1 MIENLETDYFV
12 IGAGAAAMAF
22 ADELLTSS
30 DARILMVDRRDRPGG
45 HWNDAYP
52 FVRLHQ
58 PSAFYGVNSRELGNR
73 SMDAVGFNKGLFNL
87 ASGAEV
93 LGYFDQVMQQRLL
106 ASGRVQY
113 FPMCNVTG
121 ADQFKSLLT
130 GERFSVTVR
139 KCVVDS
145 AYWTFDI
152 PSTRPPRYSVAP
164 GVRCVPPNAMS
175 QAARQQDDFVVVGP
189 GKTGIDTCLWLLEH
203 GIDPERIRWVMP
215 HDAWFINRANFQP
228 GDEFFLTTFRGFA
241 EQFEAVSAAD
251 GIADLFDRLEACGQL
266 LRLDPEIR
274 PTIYR
279 CATVTEDELA
289 QLRRIRRVVR
299 LGYVRS
305 VESTRIVLD
314 RGEMPL
320 SSDTL
325 VVDCSASGISR
336 KPQVPV
342 WSGNRITVQMIRT
355 CQPTFSAA
363 LIGFIEATFAIRSRR
378 MRCASRCQAPL
389 SIPTGCACWRCRPG
403 IALLE
408 GPPEHRGM
416 AAQVAAEHA
425 VCDAGA
431 GEARGDRK
439 DRRAQAIAGGFR
451 SRNGQTAATAGRCGR
466 GQLGV
471 HLEFCSRSEWTD

>member
-1 MIENLETDYFV
+1 MTEHFETDYFV

-73 SMDAVGFNKGLFNL
+73 STDAVGFNKGLFNL

-121 ADQFKSLLT
+121 DDRFESLLT

-145 AYWTFDI
+145 SYWTFDI

-164 GVRCVPPNAMS
+164 GVRCVPPNAIP

-266 LRLDPEIR
+266 LRLDPK
-274 PTIYR
+274 Y
-279 CATVTEDELA
+279 A
-289 QLRRIRRVVR
+289 RRFTAVQ
-299 LGYVRS
+299 RS
-305 VESTRIVLD
+305 PKTNW
-314 RGEMPL
+314 L
-320 SSDTL
+320 S
-325 VVDCSASGISR
+325 
-336 KPQVPV
+336 
-342 WSGNRITVQMIRT
+342 
-355 CQPTFSAA
+355 
-363 LIGFIEATFAIRSRR
+363 
-378 MRCASRCQAPL
+378 
-389 SIPTGCACWRCRPG
+389 
-403 IALLE
+403 
-408 GPPEHRGM
+408 
-416 AAQVAAEHA
+416 
-425 VCDAGA
+425 
-431 GEARGDRK
+431 
-439 DRRAQAIAGGFR
+439 
-451 SRNGQTAATAGRCGR
+451 
-466 GQLGV
+466 
-471 HLEFCSRSEWTD
+471 

>member
-1 MIENLETDYFV
+1 MTGNFETDYFI

-73 SMDAVGFNKGLFNL
+73 STDAVGFNKGLYNL

-121 ADQFKSLLT
+121 DDQFKSLLT

-164 GVRCVPPNAMS
+164 GVRCVPPNAIPR
-175 QAARQQDDFVVVGP
+175 AARQHDDFVVVGP
-189 GKTGIDTCLWLLEH
+189 GKTGMDTCLWLLER

-266 LRLDPEIR
+266 LRLDPKIR

-289 QLRRIRRVVR
+289 QLRRIRQVIR

-336 KPQVPV
+336 KPLVPV
-342 WSGNRITVQMIRT
+342 WSGNRITIQMIRT

-363 LIGFIEATFAIRSRR
+363 LIGFIEASFADPEQKNALCQPVPSPVIDTDWLRMLAVSTRNRALWRAHPNIEEWLLKSRLNTLFAAPAR
-378 MRCASRCQAPL
+378 VKPEETEKIAALKRLQEASA
-389 SIPTGCACWRCRPG
+389 A
-403 IALLE
+403 
-408 GPPEHRGM
+408 GM
-416 AAQVAAEHA
+416 AKLPQLLADVGAA
-425 VCDAGA
+425 
-431 GEARGDRK
+431 
-439 DRRAQAIAGGFR
+439 
-451 SRNGQTAATAGRCGR
+451 N
-466 GQLGV
+466 
-471 HLEFCSRSEWTD
+471 